1 MELKQPDPILT
12 WILVGVSF
20 FLLLGVGFYS
30 RIAFDAS
37 GRGEALPAPPLAVA
51 VSAQKQFSDEAVLD
65 EFRWNRD
72 RERSRLQETL
82 EEMLRTAEGDQRAKV
97 HDELLT
103 LMKRQTI
110 EHELENLLAAKG
122 YNQNA
127 VAVYPETVAVIVKGK
142 TLNPDAVAEIGELVT
157 RVTGY
162 RVEQIRIM
170 E

>member
-1 MELKQPDPILT
+1 MELKKLDPILA

-30 RIAFDAS
+30 RVAFDS
-37 GRGEALPAPPLAVA
+37 SSEALPDPPLAVA
-51 VSAQKQFSDEAVLD
+51 ALTQKQHSDEAVLV

-82 EEMLRTAEGDQRAKV
+82 EEMLRTAEGEQRAKV
-97 HDELLT
+97 HDELLV
-103 LMKRQTI
+103 LMKRQTL

-122 YNQNA
+122 YTHNA
-127 VAVYPETVAVIVKGK
+127 VAVYPEAVAVIVKGK
-142 TLNPDAVAEIGELVT
+142 TLNANSVAEIGELVT
-157 RVTGY
+157 RITGY
-162 RVEQIRIM
+162 RVEQVRIM